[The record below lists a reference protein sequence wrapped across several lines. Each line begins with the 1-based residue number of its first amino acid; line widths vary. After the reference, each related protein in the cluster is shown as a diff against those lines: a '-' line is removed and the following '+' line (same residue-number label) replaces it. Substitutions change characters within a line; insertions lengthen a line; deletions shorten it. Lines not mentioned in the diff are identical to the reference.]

1 MGQHRSSFASATEER
16 VVVSGTT
23 LTLGSGHLGKTV
35 YAGSGGNATVTV
47 APDADLPAEVGSR
60 IDLVRGHASN
70 TLTVAAGSGVTIR
83 NAGSALTVLR
93 PWGKVTLT
101 KIGANEWHLT
111 GSLTGAFS

>member
-1 MGQHRSSFASATEER
+1 MGQYRSSFANATEER
-16 VVVSGTT
+16 TVVTGTAVT
-23 LTLGSGHLGKTV
+23 ASVDHLGKTV
-35 YAGSGGNATVTV
+35 YAGSAGNTTYTV
-47 APDADLPAEVGSR
+47 APDAGLPAEVGSR
-60 IDLVRGHASN
+60 IELVRNHASN

>member
-1 MGQHRSSFASATEER
+1 MGQYRSSFANATEER
-16 VVVSGTT
+16 TVVTGTAVT
-23 LTLGSGHLGKTV
+23 ASVGHLGKTV
-35 YAGSGGNATVTV
+35 YAGSAGNTTYTV

-60 IDLVRGHASN
+60 IELVRGHASN

-83 NAGSALTVLR
+83 NSGSALTVLR